1 MFLHVHF
8 QYLANAVLTKDEANI
23 TELLYQLRLD
33 LVLYFF
39 YLVIS
44 SLSFSIRNLIMV
56 KHRYNMALLPPL
68 TLPTATLQQGLRTE
82 TLQLV
87 FSPCCYLLHA
97 QLPQSLLHRD
107 CVPLPTGASTSL
119 VDLPATGLLW

>member
-8 QYLANAVLTKDEANI
+8 QYLANAVLKKDEANI

-44 SLSFSIRNLIMV
+44 SLFIFFYS
-56 KHRYNMALLPPL
+56 
-68 TLPTATLQQGLRTE
+68 
-82 TLQLV
+82 
-87 FSPCCYLLHA
+87 
-97 QLPQSLLHRD
+97 
-107 CVPLPTGASTSL
+107 
-119 VDLPATGLLW
+119 